1 MALHLKVFV
10 CGFKFSKE
18 PEAMSQFRRNPQ
30 LSGDNVF
37 KQPDYQNPCQ
47 YDWVDLAQ
55 QWIYKKEAC
64 PDDTLPSA
72 PPPPNISS
80 LCYFNGKIKSL
91 TIIYKLFN
99 CLFHYIIEQGENEFE
114 VKKDC
119 EPIQSLISRETSR
132 YDYFTNQH
140 NWQQWNPVKIEPQEE
155 PLLGTYSTLG
165 YNVHDGN
172 ARNGFFASSC
182 ESLSKESYDWQQ
194 SNPVKIEP
202 QEEQRL
208 DTLGYNVRIENP
220 RNGILASSCESLTK
234 GSFYNLEI
242 RMSATATL
250 SEYWLP
256 ILDRVED
263 WPYIKNE
270 FLSAVDGLCA
280 AFNFKGPHHEKVF
293 KVCASLMN
301 SAVVK
306 IMQNEENEAA
316 NNVLI
321 NGYFSI
327 FRLLYQYA
335 HDEEKLIDFSNKSLK
350 KFIATSEARVK
361 RAVPNLGEFLMHLTI
376 SREVTWNQISNVF
389 MDEFDT
395 RNVFWYCVGNHNSP
409 PAHPELIDLQYNG
422 DRTIPVFQATTV
434 SRNLVMFQVQFANMT
449 KSLDSTEFC
458 SNFELVQD
466 ILTIKLNNL
475 YSKVV
480 VIKSWDQF
488 YDFLQM
494 PSVTMEKRN
503 NDLAQAV
510 MKSVAQGYHI
520 SYNGRKRA
528 ASAAGGGNKAKR
540 WKKNSR

>member
-1 MALHLKVFV
+1 MFINSPIIKIYVNMVNMIGLILHNNGFIRRKRVPTIPYLQHRHHQIFLLCVISMVKSNSLK
-10 CGFKFSKE
+10 
-18 PEAMSQFRRNPQ
+18 
-30 LSGDNVF
+30 
-37 KQPDYQNPCQ
+37 
-47 YDWVDLAQ
+47 
-55 QWIYKKEAC
+55 
-64 PDDTLPSA
+64 
-72 PPPPNISS
+72 
-80 LCYFNGKIKSL
+80 
-91 TIIYKLFN
+91 IIYK
-99 CLFHYIIEQGENEFE
+99 CLIACSIIEQGENEFE

-119 EPIQSLISRETSR
+119 EPMPSLISRDTSR
-132 YDYFTNQH
+132 YDYFLNQH
-140 NWQQWNPVKIEPQEE
+140 NWQQWNPVKIEPQQE

-165 YNVHDGN
+165 YNVHDEN
-172 ARNGFFASSC
+172 ARKGFLASSC
-182 ESLSKESYDWQQ
+182 ELLSKESYNWQQ

-208 DTLGYNVRIENP
+208 GTLGYNVHIENP
-220 RNGILASSCESLTK
+220 RNGILASSCESISK
-234 GSFYNLEI
+234 ESFSNSKL
-242 RMSATATL
+242 RTP

-280 AFNFKGPHHEKVF
+280 AFNFKGPNHEKVF

-306 IMQNEENEAA
+306 IMQNEENEVA

-350 KFIATSEARVK
+350 KFITTSEARVK
-361 RAVPNLGEFLMHLTI
+361 KAVPNLGEFLMHLTI
-376 SREVTWNQISNVF
+376 SREITWNQISNVF

-409 PAHPELIDLQYNG
+409 PAHPELINLQYNG

-434 SRNLVMFQVQFANMT
+434 GRNLVMFQVQFAKMT

-466 ILTIKLNNL
+466 ILTIKLKNL

-480 VIKSWDQF
+480 VIKDWDQF

-494 PSVTMEKRN
+494 PKVTMEKRN
-503 NDLAQAV
+503 NDLTQAV

-520 SYNGRKRA
+520 SFNGRKRA

-540 WKKNSR
+540 WKKFCR